1 MAMKIMNEYEKRRPN
16 ICKFPFSGVTINPN
30 GDFVPCCGASGVKL
44 GHISEESSLEEYIN
58 GDAQEIL
65 RDDFKKGKW
74 PVSCNRCKT
83 NRDKGLPALIDFMG
97 DQLPW
102 SDENFLNDKYDVQY
116 LEFTP
121 SNACNASCS
130 TCGSLFSSKWKAL
143 DNKALEQGLDFRK
156 STSRVTGKN
165 YSISDIDFDKI
176 LESLPTVKRLMLK
189 GGEPLADKRNIILLE
204 KIRKEKL
211 TCHIDLITNFSMM
224 DDEILDILKDIS
236 NIHVSVSMDG
246 LGKQYNWIRSTDF
259 DHVISNIEKY
269 HEVTNK
275 KVTIIITLSVYNF
288 FNIEEAIKFFTAMK
302 SIYQIQLLSAKNPIY
317 VSPSMIPQHMME
329 KLNDKHET
337 SLWISE
343 NPKVKKKNE
352 LLDYTSL
359 ESLDDKSW
367 FLNNKEPLMKWIDFL
382 NQERGFRIEDL
393 VPEIN
398 EIRRYY
404 EDCSS

>member
-1 MAMKIMNEYEKRRPN
+1 MNEYEKRRPD
-16 ICKFPFSGVTINPN
+16 ICKFPFSGVTINPDGN
-30 GDFVPCCGASGVKL
+30 FIPCCGAPEVKL
-44 GHISEESSLEEYIN
+44 GHISEVSSLEEYIN
-58 GDAQEIL
+58 GDEQGML

-74 PVSCNRCKT
+74 PVSCNPCKKR
-83 NRDKGLPALIDFMG
+83 RDKGQPALIDFMG

-116 LEFTP
+116 LEVTP

-130 TCGSLFSSKWKAL
+130 TCGSMFSSKWKAL
-143 DNKALEQGLDFRK
+143 DNKALEQGLDFR
-156 STSRVTGKN
+156 SNTNRVTGKN

-211 TCHIDLITNFSMM
+211 TCHVNLITNLSMM
-224 DDEILDILKDIS
+224 DDEILDLLKDIPS
-236 NIHVSVSMDG
+236 IHVSVSMDG

-259 DHVISNIEKY
+259 DDVIGKIEKY
-269 HEVTNK
+269 HAVTDK

-288 FNIEEAIKFFTAMK
+288 FNIEEAIKFFTGMK
-302 SIYQIQLLSAKNPIY
+302 SVYKIDLLTANDPVY
-317 VSPSMIPQHMME
+317 VSPSMIPQHMMK

-343 NPKVKKKNE
+343 NPKVERKNA
-352 LLDYTSL
+352 LLDYKSL

-382 NQERGFRIEDL
+382 NQERGFRIEDS

>member
-1 MAMKIMNEYEKRRPN
+1 
-16 ICKFPFSGVTINPN
+16 
-30 GDFVPCCGASGVKL
+30 
-44 GHISEESSLEEYIN
+44 
-58 GDAQEIL
+58 
-65 RDDFKKGKW
+65 
-74 PVSCNRCKT
+74 
-83 NRDKGLPALIDFMG
+83 
-97 DQLPW
+97 
-102 SDENFLNDKYDVQY
+102 
-116 LEFTP
+116 
-121 SNACNASCS
+121 
-130 TCGSLFSSKWKAL
+130 
-143 DNKALEQGLDFRK
+143 
-156 STSRVTGKN
+156 
-165 YSISDIDFDKI
+165 
-176 LESLPTVKRLMLK
+176 
-189 GGEPLADKRNIILLE
+189 
-204 KIRKEKL
+204 
-211 TCHIDLITNFSMM
+211 MM

-302 SIYQIQLLSAKNPIY
+302 SVYQIQLLSAKNPIY

-367 FLNNKEPLMKWIDFL
+367 FLINKEPLMKWIDFL

>member
-1 MAMKIMNEYEKRRPN
+1 MNEYEKRRPD
-16 ICKFPFSGVTINPN
+16 ICKFPFSGVTINPDGN
-30 GDFVPCCGASGVKL
+30 FIPCCGAPEVKL
-44 GHISEESSLEEYIN
+44 GHISEVSSLEEYIN
-58 GDAQEIL
+58 GDEQGML
-65 RDDFKKGKW
+65 RDDFKKRKW
-74 PVSCNRCKT
+74 PVSCNPCKKR
-83 NRDKGLPALIDFMG
+83 RDKGQPALIDFMG
-97 DQLPW
+97 DQFPW

-116 LEFTP
+116 LEVAP

-130 TCGSLFSSKWKAL
+130 TCGSMFSSKWKAL
-143 DNKALEQGLDFRK
+143 DNKALEQGLDFR
-156 STSRVTGKN
+156 SNTNRVTGKN

-211 TCHIDLITNFSMM
+211 TCHVNLITNLSMM
-224 DDEILDILKDIS
+224 DDEILDLLKDIPS
-236 NIHVSVSMDG
+236 IHVSVSMDG

-259 DHVISNIEKY
+259 DDVIGKIEKY
-269 HEVTNK
+269 HAVTDK

-288 FNIEEAIKFFTAMK
+288 FNIEEAIKFFTGMK
-302 SIYQIQLLSAKNPIY
+302 SVYKIDLLTANDPVY
-317 VSPSMIPQHMME
+317 VSPSMIPQHMMK

-343 NPKVKKKNE
+343 NPKVERKNA
-352 LLDYTSL
+352 LLDYKSL

-382 NQERGFRIEDL
+382 NQERGFRIEDS

>member
-1 MAMKIMNEYEKRRPN
+1 MNEYEKRRPD
-16 ICKFPFSGVTINPN
+16 ICKFPFSGVTINPDGN
-30 GDFVPCCGASGVKL
+30 FIPCCGASAVKL
-44 GHISEESSLEEYIN
+44 GHISEVSSLEEYIN
-58 GDAQEIL
+58 GDEQGML

-74 PVSCNRCKT
+74 PVSCNPCKKR
-83 NRDKGLPALIDFMG
+83 RDKGQPALIDFMG

-116 LEFTP
+116 LEVTP

-130 TCGSLFSSKWKAL
+130 TCGSMFSSKWKAL
-143 DNKALEQGLDFRK
+143 DNKALEQGLDFR
-156 STSRVTGKN
+156 SNTNRVTGKN

-211 TCHIDLITNFSMM
+211 TCHVNLITNLSMM
-224 DDEILDILKDIS
+224 DDEILDLLKDIPS
-236 NIHVSVSMDG
+236 IHVSVSMDG

-259 DHVISNIEKY
+259 DDVIGKIEKY
-269 HEVTNK
+269 HAVTDK

-288 FNIEEAIKFFTAMK
+288 FNIEEER
-302 SIYQIQLLSAKNPIY
+302 KNA
-317 VSPSMIPQHMME
+317 
-329 KLNDKHET
+329 
-337 SLWISE
+337 
-343 NPKVKKKNE
+343 
-352 LLDYTSL
+352 LLDYKSL

-382 NQERGFRIEDL
+382 NQERGFRIEDS

>member
-1 MAMKIMNEYEKRRPN
+1 MNEYEKRRPD
-16 ICKFPFSGVTINPN
+16 ICKFPFSGVTINPDGN
-30 GDFVPCCGASGVKL
+30 FIPCCGASAVKL
-44 GHISEESSLEEYIN
+44 GHISEVSSLEEYIN
-58 GDAQEIL
+58 GDEQGML

-74 PVSCNRCKT
+74 PVSCNPCKKS
-83 NRDKGLPALIDFMG
+83 RDKGQPALIDFMG

-130 TCGSLFSSKWKAL
+130 TCGSMFSSKWKAL
-143 DNKALEQGLDFRK
+143 DNKALEQGLDFR
-156 STSRVTGKN
+156 SNTNRVTGKN

-211 TCHIDLITNFSMM
+211 TCHVNLITNLSMM
-224 DDEILDILKDIS
+224 DDEILDLLKDIPS
-236 NIHVSVSMDG
+236 IHVSVSMDG

-259 DHVISNIEKY
+259 DDVIGKIEKY
-269 HEVTNK
+269 HAVTDK

-288 FNIEEAIKFFTAMK
+288 FNIEEAIKFFTGMK
-302 SIYQIQLLSAKNPIY
+302 SVYKIDLLTANDPVY
-317 VSPSMIPQHMME
+317 VSPSMIPQHMMK

-343 NPKVKKKNE
+343 NPKVERKNA
-352 LLDYTSL
+352 LLDYKSL

-382 NQERGFRIEDL
+382 NQERGFRIEDS